1 MYYIVSTFLIVM
13 GLFFSTNVIAQ
24 NDRILA
30 RVNDDVVT
38 LSDLEERLRPIIAK
52 YESSYSGEE
61 LLENLVKAEKYWL
74 NQLIENKLILQDA
87 DKQGIEIS
95 PEQLE
100 ERVERIKS
108 DFESEIQFK
117 VFLESQGMNI
127 DQLKKSVEEN
137 MKIGIST
144 MRIREKAR
152 YKISPKGVALYYEEH
167 KKSFKEDGMVRASH
181 ILIRHKDNDSVTKKI
196 AEEIHL
202 KIKNGGDFAV
212 LAREYSDGPH
222 AQEGG
227 DLGFFVSGQHISE
240 IDNEIKKLKVGDLS
254 GLFKS
259 RLGYHILLVKQ
270 RKKARVKPFSE
281 AQEEIENIILREKA
295 KEIWDKWITKLKE
308 KAFIEIYENP

>member
-1 MYYIVSTFLIVM
+1 MYYIVSTFLIAM
-13 GLFFSTNVIAQ
+13 GLFFSNSVVAQ
-24 NDRILA
+24 GDRILA

-38 LSDLEERLRPIIAK
+38 LSDLEERLRPIISK

-61 LLENLVKAEKYWL
+61 LLANLVKAEKYWL

-87 DKQGIEIS
+87 EKQGIEIS
-95 PEQLE
+95 SEQLE
-100 ERVERIKS
+100 ARVEQIKS
-108 DFESEIQFK
+108 DFESEMQFK

-144 MRIREKAR
+144 MRIREKAKH
-152 YKISPKGVALYYEEH
+152 KISPKGVALYYEEH
-167 KKSFKEDGMVRASH
+167 KKAFKEDGMVRASH
-181 ILIRHKDNDSVTKKI
+181 ILVRQKDNDSETEKI

-202 KIKNGGDFAV
+202 KIKNGGDFAA

-240 IDNEIKKLKVGDLS
+240 IDNTIEKLKVGDLS
-254 GLFKS
+254 DVFKS
-259 RLGYHILLVKQ
+259 RLGCHILLVKQ
-270 RKKARVKPFSE
+270 RKKSRVKPFSE
-281 AQEEIENIILREKA
+281 AQDEIENIILREKA
-295 KEIWDKWITKLKE
+295 KEIWDQWITKLKE

>member
-1 MYYIVSTFLIVM
+1 MRYIVSSFLIIM
-13 GLFFSTNVIAQ
+13 GLFVSTGLIAQ
-24 NDRILA
+24 GDRILA

-61 LLENLVKAEKYWL
+61 LLENLAKAEKYWL

-87 DKQGIEIS
+87 EKQGIEIS

-108 DFESEIQFK
+108 DFESELQFK

-144 MRIREKAR
+144 MRIRQKAK
-152 YKISPKGVALYYEEH
+152 YKISPKEVAQYYEDH
-167 KKSFKEDGMVRASH
+167 KKSFSEDGMVRASH
-181 ILIRHKDNDSVTKKI
+181 ILIRQKDNDAATEKL
-196 AEEIHL
+196 AEEVYSKL
-202 KIKNGGDFAV
+202 KNGGDFAT

-222 AQEGG
+222 AEEGG
-227 DLGFFVSGQHISE
+227 DLGFFVAGQHIPE
-240 IDNEIKKLKVGDLS
+240 IDDVIKKLKVGELS
-254 GLFKS
+254 KPFKS
-259 RLGYHILLVKQ
+259 RLGYHILVVKQ
-270 RKKARVKPFSE
+270 RKKSRVKPFSE
-281 AQEEIENIILREKA
+281 AQSEIEDILLREKA
-295 KEIWDKWITKLKE
+295 KEIWDKWIAGLKE